1 MRWPRTVTAIAT
13 PPSSAPSGSGP
24 ASAPG
29 PVRAVVFDFGG
40 VIITPITKGIDELAE
55 RNRAEPRAMLEVLMG
70 PDEPG
75 DHPWHRAERGELTVA
90 EIQADLPEYAAAA
103 GIELSG
109 DEIEVL
115 LVPAYSINEE
125 VVARIHAVRTKG
137 IRTGLLT
144 NTFAEFRPTMER
156 DLDLGLFDAIVESFA
171 VGARKPERRIYEAM
185 AAALGVEHSEIVY
198 LDDFPQNLRPAE
210 ELGWRTI
217 HVTDVA
223 SALSELDRILGS

>member
-1 MRWPRTVTAIAT
+1 V
-13 PPSSAPSGSGP
+13 
-24 ASAPG
+24 PG

-40 VIITPITKGIDELAE
+40 VIITPITTGINALAE
-55 RNRAEPRAMLEVLMG
+55 RNRTEPRAMLEVLMG
-70 PDEPG
+70 PDETG

-90 EIQADLPEYAAAA
+90 EIQAGLSRYASAA
-103 GIELSG
+103 GVELSG

-115 LVPAYSINEE
+115 LVPTYSINEG
-125 VVARIHAVRTKG
+125 VVERIRALRANR

-156 DLDLGLFDAIVESFA
+156 DLDLQLFDAIVESYA
-171 VGARKPERRIYEAM
+171 VGARKPEPRIYQAM
-185 AAALGVEHSEIVY
+185 AAALGVDHSEIVY
-198 LDDFPQNLRPAE
+198 LDDFPQNLGPAQ

-223 SALSELDRILGS
+223 SALDELDRIVAP